1 MLRAS
6 SRCASQTVSSGC
18 QPPTA
23 ALHDAISAFLLET
36 PCRAVLWQQQPPRP
50 GSVSGGAVLAIV
62 LLALLCT
69 ALAGVLSL
77 VTYRTSCFRIPI
89 ARG

>member
-6 SRCASQTVSSGC
+6 SRCASQTASRGC
-18 QPPTA
+18 EPPTA

-36 PCRAVLWQQQPPRP
+36 PCREVLWQQSERHS
-50 GSVSGGAVLAIV
+50 SVSSGAILAIV
-62 LLALLCT
+62 LLALLCA
-69 ALAGVLSL
+69 ALAGALGL
-77 VTYRTSCFRIPI
+77 VSYRTSCFRIPI